1 MDGSYVCNLG
11 FIVIAYVPGG
21 LNMEKT
27 LIKNAKIYDGS
38 GESPFIGDVL
48 IEGERIVRLAASIP
62 AESEFQVVDLNGL
75 SLAPGFID
83 AHSHN
88 DWFALRT
95 ESMQYFAP
103 FIKQGITTFVSGNCG
118 LAATGFAD
126 NTAHKERIGGG
137 LFSFKDCAEPKGQ
150 VKDFLEAVDG
160 SIPGNI
166 AVLAGHC
173 TARASVSGSVNRK
186 LTEKE
191 EKEMLDILEQ
201 ALQQGAAGISLG
213 LMYDPGLYAD
223 KEELK
228 KVAQLCEKYDRPL
241 TVHPRANSAVSM
253 SYPELLGRSHLLR
266 AVDELEEVVSGT
278 KTKLHYSHAIF
289 VGRRSFKDKDA
300 FLEIVDRLRK
310 QGIDIMFDIYN
321 ETLGVS
327 VITVILPAWYQAMTP
342 EERNRPLVR
351 AKLSLLV
358 YASSLLLG
366 FGFKDIEIAYIG
378 EGYEKYE
385 GKSVH
390 QIAKEEGI
398 SDLAAYLMLCE
409 KSNFQGR
416 VNMGPYTTPEIISQ
430 FEKDPRCLY
439 MTDAWV
445 EDHGV
450 QNPAIYDC
458 FPKFLRDALLG
469 TGDSI
474 EKTVQRMTGA
484 TADRF
489 NLRERGYIRPGYYAD
504 LTVFCEEELKNAIPD
519 QKKSFGIRRVWING
533 KAVLDE
539 ETLNQELAK
548 TCGKAIFI

>member
-1 MDGSYVCNLG
+1 
-11 FIVIAYVPGG
+11 
-21 LNMEKT
+21 MEKT

-38 GESPFIGDVL
+38 GKPAFFGDVL
-48 IEGERIVRLAASIP
+48 IEGERIVQIAASIP
-62 AESEFQVVDLNGL
+62 VESEFEVVDLEGL

-88 DWFALRT
+88 DWFALRG
-95 ESMQYFAP
+95 EPVKYFAP

-126 NTAHKERIGGG
+126 DTVYEDRIGGG
-137 LFSFKDCAEPKGQ
+137 LFSFKDCVKPKGQ

-160 SIPGNI
+160 NIPGNI

-228 KVAQLCEKYDRPL
+228 KVARLCEKYDRPL

-266 AVDELEEVVSGT
+266 AVDELADVVSGT

-289 VGRRSFKDKDA
+289 VGRRSFKDKDG

-310 QGIDIMFDIYN
+310 QGIDMMFDIYN

-342 EERNRPLVR
+342 EERKRPLVR
-351 AKLSLLV
+351 AKLSVLV

-390 QIAKEEGI
+390 QIAKEEGM

-430 FEKDPRCLY
+430 FEKDPHCLY

-445 EDHGV
+445 EDYGV

-458 FPKFLRDALLG
+458 FPKFLQDALLG
-469 TGDSI
+469 TGDAM
-474 EKTVQRMTGA
+474 EKTIHRMTGA
-484 TADRF
+484 TAERF
-489 NLRERGYIRPGYYAD
+489 NLRERGYIRSGYYAD
-504 LTVFCEEELKNAIPD
+504 LTVFCEDELKKAIPN

-533 KAVLDE
+533 KAVLNGEILD
-539 ETLNQELAK
+539 QELTK
-548 TCGKAIFI
+548 TSGKAIFI

>member
-1 MDGSYVCNLG
+1 M
-11 FIVIAYVPGG
+11 A
-21 LNMEKT
+21 KT

-38 GESPFIGDVL
+38 GKPAFLGDVL
-48 IEGERIVRLAASIP
+48 IEGERIVQLAASIP
-62 AESEFQVVDLNGL
+62 VESEFEVVDLNGL

-88 DWFALRT
+88 DWFALRKD
-95 ESMQYFAP
+95 SGKYFDP
-103 FIKQGITTFVSGNCG
+103 FIRQGITTFVSGNCG
-118 LAATGFAD
+118 LAATGFSD
-126 NTAHKERIGGG
+126 ETAHKDKIGGG
-137 LFSFKDCAEPKGQ
+137 LFFFQDAAPRGQ
-150 VKDFLEAVDG
+150 VKDFLEAADG
-160 SIPGNI
+160 KMPCNM

-173 TARASVSGSVNRK
+173 TARASASGSASRK
-186 LTEKE
+186 LTAQE
-191 EKEMLDILEQ
+191 EKEMLDTLEL

-223 KEELK
+223 TEELK
-228 KVAQLCEKYDRPL
+228 KVAKLCEKYDRPL
-241 TVHPRANSAVSM
+241 TVHPRASSAVSM

-266 AVDELEEVVSGT
+266 AVDELADVVSGT
-278 KTKLHYSHAIF
+278 KIKLHYSHAIF
-289 VGRRSFKDKDA
+289 VGRRSFKNKDE
-300 FLEIVDRLRK
+300 FLEIVERLRT
-310 QGIDIMFDIYN
+310 QGIDMMFDIYN

-327 VITVILPAWYQAMTP
+327 VITVILPVWYQAMTQ
-342 EERNRPLVR
+342 EERKRPLVR
-351 AKLSLLV
+351 AKLSVLV

-390 QIAKEEGI
+390 QIAKEEGM

-458 FPKFLRDALLG
+458 FPKFLQDALLG
-469 TGDSI
+469 TGDAM
-474 EKTVQRMTGA
+474 EKTIHRMTGA
-484 TADRF
+484 TAERF
-489 NLRERGYIRPGYYAD
+489 NLRERGYIRSGYYAD
-504 LTVFCEEELKNAIPD
+504 LTVFCEDELKKAIPN

-533 KAVLDE
+533 KAVLNGEILD
-539 ETLNQELAK
+539 QELTK
-548 TCGKAIFI
+548 TSGKAIFI

>member
-1 MDGSYVCNLG
+1 M
-11 FIVIAYVPGG
+11 A
-21 LNMEKT
+21 KT

-38 GESPFIGDVL
+38 GKPAFLGDVL
-48 IEGERIVRLAASIP
+48 IEGERIVQLAASIP
-62 AESEFQVVDLNGL
+62 VESEFEVVDLNGL

-88 DWFALRT
+88 DWFALRKD
-95 ESMQYFAP
+95 SGKYFDP
-103 FIKQGITTFVSGNCG
+103 FIRQGITTFVSGNCG
-118 LAATGFAD
+118 LAATGFSD
-126 NTAHKERIGGG
+126 ETAHKDKIGGG
-137 LFSFKDCAEPKGQ
+137 LFFFQDAAPRGQ
-150 VKDFLEAVDG
+150 VKDFLEAADG
-160 SIPGNI
+160 KMPCNM

-173 TARASVSGSVNRK
+173 TARASASGSASRK
-186 LTEKE
+186 LTAQE
-191 EKEMLDILEQ
+191 EKEMLDTLEL

-223 KEELK
+223 TEELK
-228 KVAQLCEKYDRPL
+228 KVAKLCEKYDRPL

-266 AVDELEEVVSGT
+266 AVDELADVVSGT
-278 KTKLHYSHAIF
+278 KIKLHYSHAIF
-289 VGRRSFKDKDA
+289 VGRRSFKNKDE
-300 FLEIVDRLRK
+300 FLEIVERLRT
-310 QGIDIMFDIYN
+310 QGIDMMFDIYN

-327 VITVILPAWYQAMTP
+327 VITVILPVWYQAMTQ
-342 EERNRPLVR
+342 EERKRPLVR
-351 AKLSLLV
+351 AKLSVLV

-390 QIAKEEGI
+390 QIAKEEGM

-430 FEKDPRCLY
+430 FEKDPHCLY

-445 EDHGV
+445 EDYGV

-458 FPKFLRDALLG
+458 FPKFLQDALLG
-469 TGDSI
+469 TGDAM
-474 EKTVQRMTGA
+474 EKTIHRMTGA
-484 TADRF
+484 TAERF
-489 NLRERGYIRPGYYAD
+489 NLRERGYIRSGYYAD
-504 LTVFCEEELKNAIPD
+504 LTVFCEDELKKAIPN

-533 KAVLDE
+533 KAVLNGEILD
-539 ETLNQELAK
+539 QELTK
-548 TCGKAIFI
+548 TSGKAIFI

>member
-1 MDGSYVCNLG
+1 MK
-11 FIVIAYVPGG
+11 
-21 LNMEKT
+21 KT

-38 GESPFIGDVL
+38 GKPAFLGDVL
-48 IEGERIVRLAASIP
+48 IEGERIVQIATSIP
-62 AESEFQVVDLNGL
+62 MENEFEIVDLNGL

-88 DWFALRT
+88 DWFALRG
-95 ESMQYFAP
+95 EPIKYFAP

-118 LAATGFAD
+118 LAATGFSD
-126 NTAHKERIGGG
+126 DTAYEERIGGG
-137 LFSFKDCAEPKGQ
+137 LFSFKDCGKPKGQ

-160 SIPGNI
+160 NIPGNI

-228 KVAQLCEKYDRPL
+228 KVARLCEKYDRPL

-266 AVDELEEVVSGT
+266 AVDELADVVSGT

-289 VGRRSFKDKDA
+289 VGRRSFKDKDE

-310 QGIDIMFDIYN
+310 QGIDMMFDIYN

-342 EERNRPLVR
+342 EERKRPLVR
-351 AKLSLLV
+351 AKLSVLV

-390 QIAKEEGI
+390 QIATEEGM

-445 EDHGV
+445 EDNGV

-458 FPKFLRDALLG
+458 FPKFLQDALLG
-469 TGDSI
+469 TGDSMENTI
-474 EKTVQRMTGA
+474 QRMTGA
-484 TADRF
+484 TAERF
-489 NLRERGYIRPGYYAD
+489 NIRERGYIRPGYYAD
-504 LTVFCEEELKNAIPD
+504 LTVFCEEELKKAVPN
-519 QKKSFGIRRVWING
+519 QTKSFGIRKVWING
-533 KAVLDE
+533 KAVLNE
-539 ETLNQELAK
+539 ETLDQELTK
-548 TCGKAIFI
+548 TSGKAIYI

>member
-1 MDGSYVCNLG
+1 
-11 FIVIAYVPGG
+11 
-21 LNMEKT
+21 MEKT

-38 GESPFIGDVL
+38 GRPAFFGDVL
-48 IEGERIVRLAASIP
+48 IEGERIARIAPSIP
-62 AESEFQVVDLNGL
+62 AESAFAVVDLEGL

-88 DWFALRT
+88 DWFALRKD
-95 ESMQYFAP
+95 SGKYFAP
-103 FIKQGITTFVSGNCG
+103 FIRQGITTFVAGNCG
-118 LAATGFAD
+118 LAATGFSD
-126 NTAHKERIGGG
+126 ETAHKDKIGGG
-137 LFSFKDCAEPKGQ
+137 LFFFQDAAPRGQ
-150 VKDFLEAVDG
+150 VKEFLEAADG
-160 SIPGNI
+160 NMPCNM

-173 TARASVSGSVNRK
+173 TARASASGSASRK
-186 LTEKE
+186 LTEQE
-191 EKEMLDILEQ
+191 EKEMLDTLEL

-223 KEELK
+223 TEELK
-228 KVAQLCEKYDRPL
+228 KVAKLCEKYDRPL

-266 AVDELEEVVSGT
+266 AVDELADVVSGT
-278 KTKLHYSHAIF
+278 KIKLHYSHAIF
-289 VGRRSFKDKDA
+289 VGRRSFKNKDE
-300 FLEIVDRLRK
+300 FLEIVERLRT
-310 QGIDIMFDIYN
+310 QGIDMMFDIYN

-327 VITVILPAWYQAMTP
+327 VITVILPVWYQAMTQ
-342 EERNRPLVR
+342 EERKRPLVR
-351 AKLSLLV
+351 AKLSVLV

-390 QIAKEEGI
+390 QIAKEEGM

-430 FEKDPRCLY
+430 FEKDPHCLY

-445 EDHGV
+445 EDYGV

-458 FPKFLRDALLG
+458 FPKFLQDALLG
-469 TGDSI
+469 TGDAM
-474 EKTVQRMTGA
+474 EKTIHRMTGA
-484 TADRF
+484 TAERF
-489 NLRERGYIRPGYYAD
+489 NLRERGYIRSGYYAD
-504 LTVFCEEELKNAIPD
+504 LTVFCEDELKKAIPN

-533 KAVLDE
+533 KAVLNGEILD
-539 ETLNQELAK
+539 QELTK
-548 TCGKAIFI
+548 TSGKAIFI

>member
-1 MDGSYVCNLG
+1 MK
-11 FIVIAYVPGG
+11 
-21 LNMEKT
+21 KT
-27 LIKNAKIYDGS
+27 LIKHARIYDGS
-38 GESPFIGDVL
+38 GAPAFLGDVL
-48 IEGERIVRLAASIP
+48 MEGERIVQVSASIP
-62 AESEFQVVDLNGL
+62 VESGCEVVDLEGL
-75 SLAPGFID
+75 SIAPGFID

-88 DWFALRT
+88 DWFALRG
-95 ESMQYFAP
+95 EPVKYFAP
-103 FIKQGITTFVSGNCG
+103 FIRQGITTFVSGNCG
-118 LAATGFAD
+118 LAATGFAED
-126 NTAHKERIGGG
+126 TPYQEKIGGG
-137 LFSFKDCAEPKGQ
+137 LFSFQDCAQPKGQ

-160 SIPGNI
+160 KIPGNL

-186 LTEKE
+186 LTEQE
-191 EKEMLDILEQ
+191 EAQMLALLEQ

-228 KVAQLCEKYDRPL
+228 KIAQLCEKYDRPL

-266 AVDELEEVVSGT
+266 AVDELAEVVSGT

-289 VGRRSFKDKDA
+289 VGRRSFKDKDE
-300 FLEIVDRLRK
+300 FVEIVDRLRK
-310 QGIDIMFDIYN
+310 QGIDMMFDIYN

-342 EERNRPLVR
+342 EERKKPLVR
-351 AKLSLLV
+351 AKLSALV

-378 EGYEKYE
+378 EGYAQYE

-390 QIAKEEGI
+390 QIAQEAGM

-469 TGDSI
+469 IGDTMEATI
-474 EKTVQRMTGA
+474 HRMTGA
-484 TADRF
+484 TAERF
-489 NLRERGYIRPGYYAD
+489 QLPQRGYIRPGYYAD
-504 LTVFCEEELKNAIPD
+504 LTAFSEEELKKAVPN
-519 QKKSFGIRRVWING
+519 QKKSFGIHRVWING
-533 KAVLDE
+533 KAVLTE
-539 ETLNQELAK
+539 EALDQTLAK
-548 TCGKAIFI
+548 TSGKAIFI

>member
-1 MDGSYVCNLG
+1 MG
-11 FIVIAYVPGG
+11 
-21 LNMEKT
+21 KT

-38 GESPFIGDVL
+38 GEPAFWGDVL
-48 IEGERIVRLAASIP
+48 IEGERILQLAASIP
-62 AESEFQVVDLNGL
+62 AESDFQVVDVNGL
-75 SLAPGFID
+75 SPAPGFID

-88 DWFALRT
+88 DWFVLR
-95 ESMQYFAP
+95 EEPLKYFAP

-118 LAATGFAD
+118 LAATGFSED
-126 NTAHKERIGGG
+126 TPHKDKIGGG
-137 LFSFKDCAEPKGQ
+137 LFSFKDCTEPKGQ
-150 VKDFLEAVDG
+150 VKDFLEKIDG
-160 SIPGNI
+160 RIPCNL

-173 TARASVSGSVNRK
+173 TARASVSGSANRK
-186 LTEKE
+186 LTEEE
-191 EKEMLDILEQ
+191 EKQMLDILEQ
-201 ALQQGAAGISLG
+201 ALKQGAAGISLG
-213 LMYDPGLYAD
+213 LMYDPGLFAD

-266 AVDELEEVVSGT
+266 AVDELADVVSGT

-289 VGRRSFKDKDA
+289 VGRRSFKDKDE
-300 FLEIVDRLRK
+300 FIEIVDRLRA
-310 QGIDIMFDIYN
+310 QDVDMMFDIYN

-342 EERNRPLVR
+342 EERKKPLTR
-351 AKLSLLV
+351 AKLSILV
-358 YASSLLLG
+358 FASSLLLG

-390 QIAKEEGI
+390 QIAKEEGL

-409 KSNFQGR
+409 KSDFQGR
-416 VNMGPYTTPEIISQ
+416 VNMGPYTTPEIVSQ

-458 FPKFLRDALLG
+458 FPKFLQDSLLG
-469 TGDSI
+469 TGDTM
-474 EKTVQRMTGA
+474 EKTIQRMTGA
-484 TADRF
+484 TAERF
-489 NLRERGYIRPGYYAD
+489 NLCQRGYIRPGYYAD
-504 LTVFCEEELKNAIPD
+504 LTVFCEEELKKAIPD
-519 QKKSFGIRRVWING
+519 QKKSFGIRKVWING
-533 KAVLDE
+533 KAVLDGE
-539 ETLNQELAK
+539 SLNQERTK
-548 TCGKAIFI
+548 SSGKAIFI

>member
-1 MDGSYVCNLG
+1 M
-11 FIVIAYVPGG
+11 
-21 LNMEKT
+21 KRT

-38 GESPFIGDVL
+38 GSPAFIGDVL
-48 IEGERIVRLAASIP
+48 IEGDRIAQVASSIP
-62 AESEFQVVDLNGL
+62 EENEFEVVDINGR

-88 DWFALRT
+88 DWFALRK
-95 ESMQYFAP
+95 EAIKYFEP

-118 LAATGFAD
+118 LAATGFSD
-126 NTAHKERIGGG
+126 DTPHKEKIGGG
-137 LFSFKDCAEPKGQ
+137 LFSFEGCTEPKGQ
-150 VKDFLEAVDG
+150 VKDFLETIDG
-160 SIPGNI
+160 KIPCNL

-173 TARASVSGSVNRK
+173 TARASASGSVNRK
-186 LTEKE
+186 LTTEE

-228 KVAQLCEKYDRPL
+228 KIAQLCEKYDRPL
-241 TVHPRANSAVSM
+241 TVHPRASSAVSM

-266 AVDELEEVVSGT
+266 ALDELADVVTGT

-289 VGRRSFKDKDA
+289 VGRRSFKDKDE
-300 FLEIVDRLRK
+300 FLAIVGRLRE
-310 QGIDIMFDIYN
+310 QGIDMMFDIYN

-342 EERNRPLVR
+342 EERKKPLVR
-351 AKLSLLV
+351 AKLSVLV

-390 QIAKEEGI
+390 QIAKEEGM

-445 EDHGV
+445 EDYGV

-458 FPKFLRDALLG
+458 FPKFLQDALLG
-469 TGDSI
+469 KGDTLP
-474 EKTVQRMTGA
+474 KTIARMTGA
-484 TADRF
+484 TAERF
-489 NLRERGYIRPGYYAD
+489 NLRERGFIRPGYYAD
-504 LTVFCEEELKNAIPD
+504 LTAFCEEELKNAVPN
-519 QKKSFGIRRVWING
+519 QKKSFGICKVWING
-533 KAVLDE
+533 TAVLDG
-539 ETLNQELAK
+539 ETIDPELTK
-548 TCGKAIFI
+548 TSGRAIRV